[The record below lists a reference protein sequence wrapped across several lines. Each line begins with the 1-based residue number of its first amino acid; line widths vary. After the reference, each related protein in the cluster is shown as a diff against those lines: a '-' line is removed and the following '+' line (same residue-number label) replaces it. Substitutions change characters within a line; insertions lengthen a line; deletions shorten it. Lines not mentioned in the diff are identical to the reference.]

1 MQVILPTVVALAVIL
16 TILNITVNST
26 MAMALSVARDILL
39 LVAALVLLA
48 SKTEAKPT
56 AVLATFLSHEI
67 FLIPALAY
75 VLMKKDL

>member
-1 MQVILPTVVALAVIL
+1 
-16 TILNITVNST
+16 